1 MMQLLMEGGAALKS
15 AGKVID
21 ISVNLGE
28 ATADILKGKSPKK
41 SFSRADSNFKE
52 SIKNVGKAVE
62 NTVEATHYATIGL
75 LLPVTSKVLDGI
87 LHNEKRLYS
96 ELFRV
101 EKRVIKQIN
110 ISGREIGEV
119 LKYVSQ
125 PKNIFKIALIYVAS
139 QIMGPYGAALVN
151 TLYDKYIL
159 EKKMD
164 FEEML
169 ISFGVGAAAGYA
181 AEGAHSLVAGTTEA
195 KNFMDH
201 SSYLAKA
208 SARLAQDVVADV
220 GNAVLNEDKYSSKD
234 FFESLAMALGSVE
247 IGNNVSAQIMESTL
261 EGATKSAASQIVRE
275 DFNFSKIDMQKIEN
289 GLYEGAANGITRE
302 AVHELVDIVLID
314 NLPEDYKRID
324 KKINKKISDIL
335 YDAFSS
341 DPKFQENLSLRLIY
355 EELEGLEED
364 KKEELVNLIDKEGK
378 LALERSANKINKNS
392 KDLTI
397 EDFNNP
403 IFINELKK
411 QESIIIER
419 LSENDLILN
428 ISTGSEVI
436 EKRRA
441 PSAALLPLVLGVAA
455 LGSMVLS
462 IQEVHDIYIMSEGE
476 KRNNAALNLAQTE
489 GGFLLLGA
497 LLGPAVVGGKAAY
510 KVGSKIFSKFK
521 KVFNPSF
528 NIINSAR
535 KLGLKTK
542 EGIAK
547 LAKIKQS
554 KNASKGLSGAAKH
567 DFYKKQLRSSM
578 AKPKVQNRNL
588 KQIIEDNYRPNAKIG
603 SGSTADALR
612 HEKLTG
618 NPVGGKRHAIK
629 SRQQVKRIDSW
640 LKANKN
646 ASSTDRA
653 AAEQVML
660 DMMEALGDI

>member
-1 MMQLLMEGGAALKS
+1 M
-15 AGKVID
+15 
-21 ISVNLGE
+21 
-28 ATADILKGKSPKK
+28 
-41 SFSRADSNFKE
+41 
-52 SIKNVGKAVE
+52 
-62 NTVEATHYATIGL
+62 
-75 LLPVTSKVLDGI
+75 
-87 LHNEKRLYS
+87 
-96 ELFRV
+96 
-101 EKRVIKQIN
+101 
-110 ISGREIGEV
+110 
-119 LKYVSQ
+119 SQ

-528 NIINSAR
+528 NIVSSAR

-542 EGIAK
+542 EGIKDFAELGKRVLGNDISAVGDIAK
-547 LAKIKQS
+547 AIRKSYVREVENLS
-554 KNASKGLSGAAKH
+554 RLASKMGRTGKSQREIAEEVLSKRNQLKVK
-567 DFYKKQLRSSM
+567 YRNISPSNSKKLM
-578 AKPKVQNRNL
+578 EDRNL
-588 KQIIEDNYRPNAKIG
+588 KKYGNKIGPNVDYFLKKGASLEEIIEK
-603 SGSTADALR
+603 SGRA
-612 HEKLTG
+612 
-618 NPVGGKRHAIK
+618 GG
-629 SRQQVKRIDSW
+629 Q
-640 LKANKN
+640 
-646 ASSTDRA
+646 
-653 AAEQVML
+653 
-660 DMMEALGDI
+660 DMGL

>member
-1 MMQLLMEGGAALKS
+1 M
-15 AGKVID
+15 
-21 ISVNLGE
+21 
-28 ATADILKGKSPKK
+28 
-41 SFSRADSNFKE
+41 
-52 SIKNVGKAVE
+52 
-62 NTVEATHYATIGL
+62 
-75 LLPVTSKVLDGI
+75 
-87 LHNEKRLYS
+87 
-96 ELFRV
+96 
-101 EKRVIKQIN
+101 
-110 ISGREIGEV
+110 
-119 LKYVSQ
+119 SQ

-441 PSAALLPLVLGVAA
+441 PSAALLPLALGVAA

-476 KRNNAALNLAQTE
+476 NRNNAALNLAQTE
-489 GGFLLLGA
+489 G
-497 LLGPAVVGGKAAY
+497 
-510 KVGSKIFSKFK
+510 
-521 KVFNPSF
+521 
-528 NIINSAR
+528 
-535 KLGLKTK
+535 
-542 EGIAK
+542 
-547 LAKIKQS
+547 
-554 KNASKGLSGAAKH
+554 
-567 DFYKKQLRSSM
+567 FYF
-578 AKPKVQNRNL
+578 
-588 KQIIEDNYRPNAKIG
+588 
-603 SGSTADALR
+603 
-612 HEKLTG
+612 
-618 NPVGGKRHAIK
+618 
-629 SRQQVKRIDSW
+629 
-640 LKANKN
+640 
-646 ASSTDRA
+646 
-653 AAEQVML
+653 
-660 DMMEALGDI
+660 